1 MDLIGSLQSPFIR
14 SINPMVVMLAFFYFV
29 LVRPQKKREKTVDDM
44 RNNLKVGDEILTIG
58 GLMGKIIMVKEDY
71 VVIESS
77 GLNTRIDVMKWG
89 VHSVTKSK

>member
-14 SINPMVVMLAFFYFV
+14 SIIPMVVILAFFYFV

>member
-14 SINPMVVMLAFFYFV
+14 SIIPMVVMLAFFYFV

-71 VVIESS
+71 VVIESFW
-77 GLNTRIDVMKWG
+77 IK
-89 VHSVTKSK
+89 HSNRRHEVGRPFCNKK

>member
-14 SINPMVVMLAFFYFV
+14 SIIPMVVMLAFFYFV

-77 GLNTRIDVMKWG
+77 GLNTRINVMKWG

>member
-14 SINPMVVMLAFFYFV
+14 SIIPMVVMLAFFYFV

-44 RNNLKVGDEILTIG
+44 RNNLKVGDEVLTIG

>member
-14 SINPMVVMLAFFYFV
+14 SIIPMVVMLAFFYFV